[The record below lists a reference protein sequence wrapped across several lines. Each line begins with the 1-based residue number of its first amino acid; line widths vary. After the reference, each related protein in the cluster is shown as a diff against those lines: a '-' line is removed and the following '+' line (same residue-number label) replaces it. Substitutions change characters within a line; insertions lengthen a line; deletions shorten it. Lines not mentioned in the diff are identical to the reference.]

1 MKRVSV
7 WMPIFFAFFLVCAF
21 YIWTVYSHQ
30 AGYLGYEQ
38 LAKDLLNADLKPT
51 EHTKLELSPVPALL
65 LFIPASVLGIP
76 MNSALAC
83 IFLGSVLL
91 VLLFVLLRQI
101 IPKTHQPSVFQSSL
115 LMLVLGFGSYTP
127 ILLRRPADYE
137 VAILTG
143 SIFVILS
150 LLLFLRSTTTP
161 KLKSLNAAFAVV
173 ASMLAFW
180 SRPSFLFV
188 PLLIA
193 GFITFNNR
201 NNFRKVIYTV
211 YLPVASVAIPIGA
224 YNYLRFDSIFEFG
237 AKYQLAGIRP
247 TSFSLSW
254 IIPKLQSDLLAHRFF
269 GFFPWTTTGES
280 PFREKMY
287 PSYNLEQNL
296 GLLVAMP
303 WAIVIFIIA
312 WQQRKTLI
320 KTLNS
325 RIQVLTIA
333 CFSAIGAWIIQ
344 LVAIPG
350 TTSRYQG
357 DTAPLLTL
365 ILLTL
370 LISINE
376 HRLAI
381 KVDLSFFFQMFSI
394 KSVLALSLMLLY
406 LLSQFGISKSILILL
421 LLSALRNK
429 RNQIDFKLL
438 MLVISA
444 WTVSIIAL
452 TSITVSGWD
461 DFNLLPY
468 GFQWWEVVYNNG

>member
-51 EHTKLELSPVPALL
+51 EPTKLEWSPVPALL

-161 KLKSLNAAFAVV
+161 KHKSLNAAFAVV

-365 ILLTL
+365 ILL
-370 LISINE
+370 
-376 HRLAI
+376 
-381 KVDLSFFFQMFSI
+381 
-394 KSVLALSLMLLY
+394 
-406 LLSQFGISKSILILL
+406 ILFKFIH
-421 LLSALRNK
+421 
-429 RNQIDFKLL
+429 DFKLSLNVNLKKAGVALLAFVIFQYQLFGDLPLTINFFL
-438 MLVISA
+438 MLTLVAFLITLRPIDIQLNSA
-444 WTVSIIAL
+444 ILHMSAIVWTLALIGL
-452 TSITVSGWD
+452 TSLTVGGNDSF
-461 DFNLLPY
+461 DFLPY
-468 GFQWWEVVYNNG
+468 GFQWWES